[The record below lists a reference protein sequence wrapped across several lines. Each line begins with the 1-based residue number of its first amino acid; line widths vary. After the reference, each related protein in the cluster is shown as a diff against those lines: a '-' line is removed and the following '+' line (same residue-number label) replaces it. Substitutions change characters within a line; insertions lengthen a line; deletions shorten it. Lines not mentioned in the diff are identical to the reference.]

1 MERDPKLGGQSLII
15 VCIFSL
21 CGYRYRDLNCRM
33 ASMAVEISGI
43 AALNM
48 AYA

>member
-1 MERDPKLGGQSLII
+1 MGGQSLIM

-21 CGYRYRDLNCRM
+21 CEYRYRDLSCTM

>member
-1 MERDPKLGGQSLII
+1 MA
-15 VCIFSL
+15 CIFSL
-21 CGYRYRDLNCRM
+21 RGFRYRDLNCRI

>member
-1 MERDPKLGGQSLII
+1 MGSQIGGQSLMM
-15 VCIFSL
+15 VCIFSV
-21 CGYRYRDLNCRM
+21 CGYKYRDLNCRM
-33 ASMAVEISGI
+33 ASMAVEINGI